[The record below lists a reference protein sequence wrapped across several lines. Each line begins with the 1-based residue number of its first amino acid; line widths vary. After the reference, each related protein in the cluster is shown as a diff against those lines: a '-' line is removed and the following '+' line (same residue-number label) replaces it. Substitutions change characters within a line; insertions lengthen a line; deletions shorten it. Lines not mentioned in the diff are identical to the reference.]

1 MFTAARGRIQV
12 GKGWRGIWCNLSR
25 LGPQRSPASEVWE
38 KRVLP
43 AAQPG
48 ERMGDAQA
56 EEALPWAGGRRP
68 PAAARAARR
77 AAPGAAA
84 RSTLSWP
91 LSLAPPSARSPGSGP
106 ALDCR
111 LQVPGADLKPVGEG
125 PGRGLRLGTS
135 PLPTPPGGKGWCL
148 LPGDWVKAARES

>member
-1 MFTAARGRIQV
+1 
-12 GKGWRGIWCNLSR
+12 
-25 LGPQRSPASEVWE
+25 
-38 KRVLP
+38 
-43 AAQPG
+43 
-48 ERMGDAQA
+48 MGDAQA

-68 PAAARAARR
+68 LAAARAARR

-91 LSLAPPSARSPGSGP
+91 LSLAPPSARSPGERASPGLP
-106 ALDCR
+106 APG
-111 LQVPGADLKPVGEG
+111 PGADLKPGEEG

-148 LPGDWVKAARES
+148 LPGDWVKEARES